1 MQSYQD
7 VKRCVGT
14 GVAALAAGVAV
25 VSIGAAAGEAF
36 MAHELVQVDA
46 SRRERASCDLGVV
59 GRELPALGANRSQ
72 WALAVAKGGSDALAK
87 IA

>member
-36 MAHELVQVDA
+36 MAHEL
-46 SRRERASCDLGVV
+46 LT
-59 GRELPALGANRSQ
+59 LPAASGLPVTSV
-72 WALAVAKGGSDALAK
+72 WSDGSSPLLEPTDLNGL
-87 IA
+87 